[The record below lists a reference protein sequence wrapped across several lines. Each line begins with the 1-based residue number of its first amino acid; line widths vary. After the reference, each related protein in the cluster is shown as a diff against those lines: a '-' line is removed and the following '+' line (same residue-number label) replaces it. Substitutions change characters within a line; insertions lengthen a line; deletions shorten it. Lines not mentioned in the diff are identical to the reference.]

1 MTVSTAAERATWK
14 ALAEDAEDGPW
25 EAVEGASGGWWVERR
40 NTATI
45 CHIDVDYSGN
55 PDAAFIAAART
66 AVPALLADVERLE
79 RELHICGLA
88 RDLANEESIQLE
100 AENARLREA
109 DL

>member
-1 MTVSTAAERATWK
+1 MSSADDRATWK
-14 ALAEDAEDGPW
+14 ALAEGAEGGPW

-55 PDAAFIAAART
+55 PDADFIAAART

-79 RELHICGLA
+79 QELAKERARHELHGL
-88 RDLANEESIQLE
+88 LAEE
-100 AENARLREA
+100 REA